1 MMLKLVANVILD
13 GSVTLYSVTKFIRRL
28 TWVRVSS
35 HTVQYYLKDN
45 FF

>member
-13 GSVTLYSVTKFIRRL
+13 GSVTLYSVTKFIRL